1 MSNQKSKQ
9 NEDKKTEENINSIF
23 NFHFE
28 LYPPVKD
35 FYDTS
40 NQYDIYKNKKNS
52 PIFLNNGINEE
63 IKSDIQEENTYEIN
77 ADFFGSLLGKNNYDL
92 NKEKKINTISKIIRK
107 SKLME
112 KLEKEYDGTNKK
124 NNLEVLSN
132 MCAKNLSFMELK
144 KGKVLFKIGDK
155 GDRFYFILSGKI
167 TILKPREIHSK
178 MSLQEY
184 LYYLLILIREKED
197 YLFNEVILKNCASVP
212 ITTVEEVKSIYR
224 ILFLMSLKIHL
235 DDGSIDNNKQ
245 LKIYFDKNFQNF
257 HEFNLEINYL
267 EILEQKKAKMA
278 GNKQWNIYIL
288 RNCNLTKTDIKALE
302 RFKEYKEKKN
312 IISYIYDS
320 ILYLGPGFF
329 FGDAALEEKVNK
341 RNATIRAEEDT
352 VLGFLKSVDYSNMI
366 APQRKLERMKE
377 INFLIN
383 NFFFKNINI
392 PIFEKS
398 LFHIFTLNEKNRG
411 ATLFDC
417 GDIPKHLMF
426 LKEGNLS
433 LTLQCSIIEINIII
447 ENICNKFI
455 KKYSEELL
463 KKGIISKEKINI
475 LKGYIKDIKLFSNLK
490 KFTKEFIHEINKKRT
505 FQIAVYDGIETIGLE
520 EIFLGIPYI
529 TKGNVTSEKIIFYKF
544 DIDKIQ
550 TNLLENHHIS
560 YFYIKSAVNKI
571 FSLIERLKTLKQNYI
586 DIAKMRYENPNSFR
600 SKKLPILKNTN
611 NNLIQNN
618 IETFST
624 LGYNI
629 SSSRLLK
636 KLINMSRNI
645 ATEKKEKEK
654 EYQILSY
661 SENKQDKKDD
671 KNINLNININNG
683 NDLYMNIVSY
693 KSPLSKN
700 PYLNNNMFLSVL
712 LDSKKGHKL
721 YKGKSPNVNHKRS
734 IIFNMDNN
742 HSKYSNFLNFIK
754 KEKRNSLISL
764 KINELKEEE
773 DLKQPEIKNKIK
785 RLGSALN
792 DKLKE
797 GIKIGDKILSADI
810 IKRKIRNSK
819 INNSSKRLIKIIKAK
834 KYSIENQ
841 KNSYNNIYQ
850 KEINNNSSF
859 ETENN
864 MYMYSTNEKN
874 TSRIKLKREKS
885 SIIKSQKINNF
896 NLIQVPL
903 LNEDEDYNI
912 FKTHLKINTNNNI
925 NYNDN
930 YISLLINK
938 PNTSRDDNKLSKN
951 NLMLQKNFSF
961 NNKKNKLIL
970 HKILFNKK
978 SKSKKNIFISN
989 LMKSLKIDSSNESI
1003 NTKQKNNLDSSFN
1016 NNNNSNNGKYILP
1029 TISHKNLDLNNSND
1043 IQDWKNNH
1051 KVLIPEIIRNFY
1063 NDIKMKGYVSLMPNK
1078 ESNTLF
1084 LRKFHKKYNLNGQN
1098 TNTSKNKK

>member
-1 MSNQKSKQ
+1 MSYNKLKQ
-9 NEDKKTEENINSIF
+9 YEDKKLEENTNSF
-23 NFHFE
+23 FDSNFE

-35 FYDTS
+35 FYDSS
-40 NQYDIYKNKKNS
+40 NQYDIYKNKKKA

-63 IKSDIQEENTYEIN
+63 MNSDIQEENTYEIN

-167 TILKPREIHSK
+167 TILKPREINSK

-184 LYYLLILIREKED
+184 LYYLLILIKEKED
-197 YLFNEVILKNCASVP
+197 YLFHEVILKNCAQVP

-224 ILFLMSLKIHL
+224 ILFLMSLKIQL
-235 DDGSIDNNKQ
+235 NNETIDNNKQ
-245 LKIYFDKNFQNF
+245 LKNYFDKHFQNF
-257 HEFNLEINYL
+257 HEYNIEINLL
-267 EILEQKKAKMA
+267 EILEQKKSKLT
-278 GNKQWNIYIL
+278 GNKQWNNYIL
-288 RNCNLTKTDIKALE
+288 RNCNLTKADIKSLE

-312 IISYIYDS
+312 IIYYAYDT
-320 ILYLGPGFF
+320 IIYLGPGFF

-366 APQRKLERMKE
+366 APQRKLEKMKE

-383 NFFFKNINI
+383 NFFFRNINI

-398 LFHIFTLNEKNRG
+398 LFHIFTLNENNRG
-411 ATLFDC
+411 TTLFNC

-433 LTLQCSIIEINIII
+433 LTLQCSIIEINNII
-447 ENICNKFI
+447 ENICNTFI
-455 KKYSEELL
+455 KKYSEELI
-463 KKGIISKEKINI
+463 KKNIISKEKINI
-475 LKGYIKDIKLFSNLK
+475 LKEYIKDDRFFSNLK
-490 KFTKEFIHEINKKRT
+490 KYTKKFVNEINKKRT

-520 EIFLGIPYI
+520 EVFLGIPYI
-529 TKGNVTSEKIIFYKF
+529 TKSNVMSEKIIYYKF

-571 FSLIERLKTLKQNYI
+571 FSLIERLKNLKQNYI
-586 DIAKMRYENPNSFR
+586 DIAKMRHENPNSFR
-600 SKKLPILKNTN
+600 SKKLPILKNTK

-636 KLINMSRNI
+636 KMINLSRNI

-661 SENKQDKKDD
+661 SENKPYKKN
-671 KNINLNININNG
+671 KNSNLNININNG
-683 NDLYMNIVSY
+683 NDLYMNIVNY

-700 PYLNNNMFLSVL
+700 PYLNNNIFLSVL
-712 LDSKKGHKL
+712 LDSKKSNKL
-721 YKGKSPNVNHKRS
+721 FKEKNPNHKKN
-734 IIFNMDNN
+734 INFNLCDSPLKN
-742 HSKYSNFLNFIK
+742 SNYLNYFK
-754 KEKRNSLISL
+754 KEKRNSIISL
-764 KINELKEEE
+764 KINEHKEED
-773 DLKQPEIKNKIK
+773 DLKRPKIKNKIK
-785 RLGSALN
+785 RFGSSLN
-792 DKLKE
+792 VKSKE
-797 GIKIGDKILSADI
+797 GKKIGNKILSADRI
-810 IKRKIRNSK
+810 RRKIRNSGFK
-819 INNSSKRLIKIIKAK
+819 KNNSSKQLIEIIRTK
-834 KYSIENQ
+834 KYNVENQ
-841 KNSYNNIYQ
+841 KNTSNNYFQ
-850 KEINNNSSF
+850 KELNNNSSF
-859 ETENN
+859 VTENN
-864 MYMYSTNEKN
+864 INEKN
-874 TSRIKLKREKS
+874 TSILKLKREIS
-885 SIIKSQKINNF
+885 SIIRNQKINNF

-925 NYNDN
+925 INNDN

-951 NLMLQKNFSF
+951 NLILQKNFSF

-970 HKILFNKK
+970 HKLLFNKK
-978 SKSKKNIFISN
+978 SKTKKNNSN
-989 LMKSLKIDSSNESI
+989 INLLKSLKIDSSNDTI
-1003 NTKQKNNLDSSFN
+1003 NINQKNNEIIFISDSSF

-1029 TISHKNLDLNNSND
+1029 TISHKNLDINNFND
-1043 IQDWKNNH
+1043 LQNWKINQ
-1051 KVLIPEIIRNFY
+1051 KVLIPQIIRNYY
-1063 NDIKMKGYVSLMPNK
+1063 NDKKMKGYASLIPNK

-1084 LRKFHKKYNLNGQN
+1084 LRKFHKKYHLNEQ
-1098 TNTSKNKK
+1098 NTSKNKKKEN

>member
-1 MSNQKSKQ
+1 MSNKKLKQ
-9 NEDKKTEENINSIF
+9 NDDKKSEENTNSIF
-23 NFHFE
+23 GFNFE
-28 LYPPVKD
+28 LYPPLKD
-35 FYDTS
+35 FYDSS
-40 NQYDIYKNKKNS
+40 NQYDIYKNKKNA
-52 PIFLNNGINEE
+52 PIFLNNGIKEE
-63 IKSDIQEENTYEIN
+63 VKSGIEEENTYEIN

-124 NNLEVLSN
+124 NSLEVLSN

-144 KGKVLFKIGDK
+144 KGKILFKIGDK
-155 GDRFYFILSGKI
+155 GDRFYFILTGKV

-184 LYYLLILIREKED
+184 LFYLLILIREKED
-197 YLFNEVILKNCASVP
+197 FLFNEVILKNCAQVP
-212 ITTVEEVKSIYR
+212 ITTIEEVKSIYR

-235 DDGSIDNNKQ
+235 DNGTIDNNKQ
-245 LKIYFDKNFQNF
+245 LKIYFDKNFQSF
-257 HEFNLEINYL
+257 HEHNLEMSYL
-267 EILEQKKAKMA
+267 EILEQKKSKMA

-288 RNCNLTKTDIKALE
+288 RNCNLTKTDIKTLE

-312 IISYIYDS
+312 IISYTYDP
-320 ILYLGPGFF
+320 ILYIGPGFF
-329 FGDAALEEKVNK
+329 FGDAALEVHVNK

-366 APQRKLERMKE
+366 APQRKMEKMKE

-398 LFHIFTLNEKNRG
+398 LFHIFTLNEKSRG
-411 ATLFDC
+411 RTLFNC

-426 LKEGNLS
+426 LKEGNIS
-433 LTLQCSIIEINIII
+433 LTLKCSIIEINTII
-447 ENICNKFI
+447 ENICNRFI
-455 KKYSEELL
+455 KKYGEDLI

-475 LKGYIKDIKLFSNLK
+475 LKGYIEDKKLFSNLK
-490 KFTKEFIHEINKKRT
+490 KFTKEFINEINKKRT

-529 TKGNVTSEKIIFYKF
+529 TKGNITSEKIIYYKF
-544 DIDKIQ
+544 DIEKIQ
-550 TNLLENHHIS
+550 SNLLENHHIS

-586 DIAKMRYENPNSFR
+586 EIAKMRYENPNSFR
-600 SKKLPILKNTN
+600 NKKLPILKNTH

-624 LGYNI
+624 LGYNL
-629 SSSRLLK
+629 SSSRFLNK
-636 KLINMSRNI
+636 IINMSRNI
-645 ATEKKEKEK
+645 VTEKKEKEK

-661 SENKQDKKDD
+661 SENKQDI
-671 KNINLNININNG
+671 KNNNTNFNININNG

-700 PYLNNNMFLSVL
+700 PYLNNNIFHSVL
-712 LDSKKGHKL
+712 LDSKKCNKL
-721 YKGKSPNVNHKRS
+721 YKEKNPNINHKKS
-734 IIFNMDNN
+734 IHFNIDKN
-742 HSKYSNFLNFIK
+742 HSKYANFLNFIK

-764 KINELKEEE
+764 KINEFKEEE
-773 DLKQPEIKNKIK
+773 NLKKPEIKNKGK

-792 DKLKE
+792 EKSKE
-797 GIKIGDKILSADI
+797 GIKIEDKILSADI
-810 IKRKIRNSK
+810 IKRKIRNKGYK
-819 INNSSKRLIKIIKAK
+819 INNSSKQLIKIIRTKNC
-834 KYSIENQ
+834 SVENQ
-841 KNSYNNIYQ
+841 KNSSNNLYQ
-850 KEINNNSSF
+850 KDVNNNSSF

-864 MYMYSTNEKN
+864 VNNINEKD
-874 TSRIKLKREKS
+874 TSRIKIKREKS
-885 SIIKSQKINNF
+885 LIIKKQKINNF
-896 NLIQVPL
+896 NLIKVPL

-912 FKTHLKINTNNNI
+912 FKTNLKFNTNNNI
-925 NYNDN
+925 NNNDN

-938 PNTSRDDNKLSKN
+938 PTTSRDDNKNSKN
-951 NLMLQKNFSF
+951 NLMLKKNFSF

-970 HKILFNKK
+970 HKLLFNKK
-978 SKSKKNIFISN
+978 SKSKKNIFNNN
-989 LMKSLKIDSSNESI
+989 LRKNLKIDSINESI
-1003 NTKQKNNLDSSFN
+1003 NAKQNNNLDSSFN
-1016 NNNNSNNGKYILP
+1016 NNNNSNNWKYMLP
-1029 TISHKNLDLNNSND
+1029 TIPHNNSSDLQN
-1043 IQDWKNNH
+1043 WKINH
-1051 KVLIPEIIRNFY
+1051 KVLIPQIVRNYY
-1063 NDIKMKGYVSLMPNK
+1063 NDKKMKGYVSLIPNK

-1098 TNTSKNKK
+1098 TSKNKK